1 MNNELL
7 ISINKAAS
15 VLGVHPNTVRS
26 MARQGIL
33 PARKFGRQWRIHRE
47 RFEKWVD
54 RSYK

>member
-1 MNNELL
+1 MNSELL
-7 ISINKAAS
+7 ISVNKAAS

-54 RSYK
+54 KVYK

>member
-1 MNNELL
+1 MNMEIL
-7 ISINKAAS
+7 ISVNKAAN

-54 RSYK
+54 KVYK

>member
-1 MNNELL
+1 MNSELL

-54 RSYK
+54 KAYK

>member
-1 MNNELL
+1 MNGELL
-7 ISINKAAS
+7 ISINQAAD

-47 RFEKWVD
+47 RFEKWVE
-54 RSYK
+54 RSYR

>member
-1 MNNELL
+1 MNSELL
-7 ISINKAAS
+7 ISVNKAAS

-54 RSYK
+54 KAYK